1 FGVLGMRL
9 WFVQVAEGDEAAQI
23 TESQSWVYISTP
35 APRGDI
41 RDRNGD
47 LLVTSRYVPAV

>member
-1 FGVLGMRL
+1 MRL